1 MRKRQKNSWRFKA
14 KMVEDSEEDNRLA
27 YNERKVRILNLLK
40 EERLTAREIA
50 EREGIDR
57 KTAEALLRRYRINGL
72 VRRKKAPDLNPGR
85 GNSPHVHFLTDQAKE
100 NLKEGRIEIKKR
112 SK

>member
-1 MRKRQKNSWRFKA
+1 MSSR
-14 KMVEDSEEDNRLA
+14 VG
-27 YNERKVRILNLLK
+27 YNERKVGILNLLK
-40 EERLTAREIA
+40 EEGLTAREIA

-72 VRRKKAPDLNPGR
+72 VRREKAPDLNPGR
-85 GNSPHVHFLTDQAKE
+85 GNSPHVHFLTDQGRE
-100 NLKEGRIEIKKR
+100 NLEKNRIKVKRR